1 MPTSTS
7 RHAARLAVAVLL
19 VALASGCT
27 GGAKGSSGDN
37 ARAGGSGTDQAQA
50 RNAKPNGLEK
60 KPAAQVRRDTAAALK
75 SAKSV
80 HVVMSGPNQPVQMDL
95 RIQGNASTGTIGTGG
110 AKLQITSVG
119 SDTYLK
125 GDQRALQMLGI
136 AAAVR
141 QRVGDRWIRVP
152 AQQAGSLAGFSVD
165 SLVGGLTRGDSPL
178 QPKVEQ
184 ATLDGRK
191 VVVLT
196 QRNGAKLY
204 IANTG
209 PAYLLRT
216 ANAGPNAGRVD
227 LSEFGVDFHI
237 TAPSG
242 AVDLDQLR

>member
-7 RHAARLAVAVLL
+7 RHAARLAVTVLL

-27 GGAKGSSGDN
+27 NSGNGANG
-37 ARAGGSGTDQAQA
+37 RAGGSGTDQAQA
-50 RNAKPNGLEK
+50 RDAKPNGLEK
-60 KPAAQVRRDTAAALK
+60 KSAAQVRRDTAAALK

-80 HVVMSGPNQPVQMDL
+80 HVVVSGPQPVQMDL

-119 SDTYLK
+119 GDTYLK

-136 AAAVR
+136 AATVR

-152 AQQAGSLAGFSVD
+152 AQQAGSLAGFSLD

-184 ATLDGRK
+184 ATIDGRK

-196 QRNGAKLY
+196 QRDGAKLY

-209 PAYLLRT
+209 PAYPLRT
-216 ANAGPNAGRVD
+216 ANSGPNAGRVD
-227 LSEFGVDFHI
+227 FSEFGVDFHI

-242 AVDLDQLR
+242 AVDLGQLR